1 MFGRR
6 PRYDDT
12 FGVRMDLGADR
23 VEPMAMLPAAQV
35 RVKETI
41 LIERPGSIFGG
52 FARRET
58 DPLAAL
64 RTRPERQ
71 TPERQTQAPPHQ
83 PRAATAP
90 RPAAP
95 AQGARNFEEVIR
107 GIWQRLS
114 MTQRIGLSVFASWFL
129 IASGLW
135 VIAAVAAAVW
145 FTRRKRTG

>member
-23 VEPMAMLPAAQV
+23 VEPMAMRPGAQV

-64 RTRPERQ
+64 RAKPER
-71 TPERQTQAPPHQ
+71 ERKAPPRE
-83 PRAATAP
+83 PRPATAP
-90 RPAAP
+90 RTLTPD
-95 AQGARNFEEVIR
+95 QGPRTFEGVLR
-107 GIWQRLS
+107 AIWQRL
-114 MTQRIGLSVFASWFL
+114 TVVQRIGLSVFAGWFL

-135 VIAAVAAAVW
+135 VVAAVIAVVW
-145 FTRRKRTG
+145 FTRRQRAG

>member
-1 MFGRR
+1 MFGKR

-23 VEPMAMLPAAQV
+23 VEPMAMRRGAQV

-64 RTRPERQ
+64 RAKPER
-71 TPERQTQAPPHQ
+71 TPQKPPREAR
-83 PRAATAP
+83 PATAP
-90 RPAAP
+90 HPAAP
-95 AQGARNFEEVIR
+95 AQSARNFEEAVRAIL
-107 GIWQRLS
+107 QRLTV
-114 MTQRIGLSVFASWFL
+114 TQRIALFVFAGWFL
-129 IASGLW
+129 LASGLW
-135 VIAAVAAAVW
+135 VVAALIAVVW
-145 FTRRKRTG
+145 FTRRQRAG

>member
-23 VEPMAMLPAAQV
+23 VDPMAMRPAAQV

-64 RTRPERQ
+64 PAKPERV
-71 TPERQTQAPPHQ
+71 RQAPPRE
-83 PRAATAP
+83 PRPDTPPRATAP
-90 RPAAP
+90 DQVPRT
-95 AQGARNFEEVIR
+95 FEDAVR
-107 GIWQRLS
+107 AIWQRLGV
-114 MTQRIGLSVFASWFL
+114 TQRIALFFFAGWFL
-129 IASGLW
+129 LASGLW
-135 VIAAVAAAVW
+135 VVAAVIAVVW
-145 FTRRKRTG
+145 FTRRKRAG

>member
-23 VEPMAMLPAAQV
+23 VDPMAMRPGGQV

-41 LIERPGSIFGG
+41 LIERPGSIFDG

-64 RTRPERQ
+64 RAKPERK
-71 TPERQTQAPPHQ
+71 PQAPPRE
-83 PRAATAP
+83 PLAATTP
-90 RPAAP
+90 RLAAP
-95 AQGARNFEEVIR
+95 AQSARNFEEAVR
-107 GIWQRLS
+107 AIWQRLGV
-114 MTQRIGLSVFASWFL
+114 TQRIALFFFAGWFL
-129 IASGLW
+129 LASGLW
-135 VIAAVAAAVW
+135 VVAAVIAVVW
-145 FTRRKRTG
+145 FTRRQRAG

>member
-23 VEPMAMLPAAQV
+23 VEPMSAIPAGQV

-64 RTRPERQ
+64 RAKPERQ
-71 TPERQTQAPPHQ
+71 TKAPPREM
-83 PRAATAP
+83 RATTAP
-90 RPAAP
+90 RPATP
-95 AQGARNFEEVIR
+95 VQGARRLEDVFR
-107 GIWQRLS
+107 TIWQRLS
-114 MTQRIGLSVFASWFL
+114 IAQRIALSVFAGWFL
-129 IASGLW
+129 LASGLW
-135 VIAAVAAAVW
+135 VIAAVAAVVW
-145 FTRRKRTG
+145 FTRRQRAG

>member
-23 VEPMAMLPAAQV
+23 VDPMALRPSAQV

-52 FARRET
+52 SARRET

-64 RTRPERQ
+64 RAKPERKTKAQ
-71 TPERQTQAPPHQ
+71 PLE

-90 RPAAP
+90 RTATSD
-95 AQGARNFEEVIR
+95 QGPRTFEGVVR
-107 GIWQRLS
+107 ASWQRL
-114 MTQRIGLSVFASWFL
+114 TVVQRIGLSVFAGWFL

-135 VIAAVAAAVW
+135 VVAAAIAVVW
-145 FTRRKRTG
+145 FTRRQRAG